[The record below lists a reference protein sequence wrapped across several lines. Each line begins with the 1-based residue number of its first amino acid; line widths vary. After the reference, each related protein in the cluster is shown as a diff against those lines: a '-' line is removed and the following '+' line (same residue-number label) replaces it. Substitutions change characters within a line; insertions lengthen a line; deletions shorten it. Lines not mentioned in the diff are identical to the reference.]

1 MFVSDAAG
9 VSTNYRADQTSFTS
23 DKLQINFH
31 HFLQML
37 LSLLSSAQCGS
48 FVQQTVGRKGRDA
61 PFFLHRHST
70 RPIARKIKLS
80 HPVVPSFHP
89 AVSQAFRHQ
98 ADCTQSGRCSVRSAP
113 HFVPVRIQ
121 NVPKAGHKHSFS
133 ADSNRRLDRS
143 FPFSCALYPL
153 SYRSHGRES
162 NPRHHNVLLT
172 PS

>member
-1 MFVSDAAG
+1 MFPSDAAN
-9 VSTNYRADQTSFTS
+9 VSTNYRADQTSFTP
-23 DKLQINFH
+23 DRLQINLH

-37 LSLLSSAQCGS
+37 LSLLSSTFYGS
-48 FVQQTVGRKGRDA
+48 FVQQTVGRKGRHA
-61 PFFLHRHST
+61 PFFLHRHGT
-70 RPIARKIKLS
+70 RLIARQMKLS

-89 AVSQAFRHQ
+89 AVSQTFRHQ

-113 HFVPVRIQ
+113 HSVPVGIQ
-121 NVPKAGHKHSFS
+121 NVPKAGHKHSFC

-143 FPFSCALYPL
+143 FPFCCALYPL

-162 NPRHHNVLLT
+162 NPRQHNVFLT